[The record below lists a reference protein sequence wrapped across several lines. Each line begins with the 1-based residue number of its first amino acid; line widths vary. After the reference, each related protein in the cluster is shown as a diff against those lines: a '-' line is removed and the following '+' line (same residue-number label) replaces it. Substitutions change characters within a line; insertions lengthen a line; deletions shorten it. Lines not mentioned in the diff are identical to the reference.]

1 MALTATPLSERHA
14 LELQRAV
21 DTALLQWAP
30 GATEPKAIIAALE
43 RVLLFLKQ
51 NGGAATQSRQVAS
64 LAFVFGHQVVRS
76 AQWTWFSVADDGGLN
91 PSIVSPDQS
100 RALLVVDVITQWV
113 MGELK
118 VSLKDLYEA
127 CVGGSTH
134 PLLTVLPAP

>member
-1 MALTATPLSERHA
+1 MALTATPLSARHA

-21 DTALLQWAP
+21 DAALLQWAP
-30 GATEPKAIIAALE
+30 GTTEPKAVIAALE

-76 AQWTWFSVADDGGLN
+76 AQWAWFSVSDDGGLN
-91 PSIVSPDQS
+91 PSIVSPDQT

-113 MGELK
+113 VGELK
-118 VSLKDLYEA
+118 VSLKDLYAA
-127 CVGGSTH
+127 CVEGTAH
-134 PLLTVLPAP
+134 ELVTQLTRP